1 MEIVATCVFLI
12 SPILNRT
19 GSMVYAGRI
28 HNTPEQG
35 LWSMQEEYTIHNVYS
50 FPSPSERCELEY
62 TVPFQHL
69 CVVKCILCTALA
81 S

>member
-50 FPSPSERCELEY
+50 FPSPSERCDPLY
-62 TVPFQHL
+62 TVPFEHL
-69 CVVKCILCTALA
+69 CVVKCILHTALA